1 MIEGKEIVIE
11 VKNLFKKY
19 GNFNAVDDISFE
31 VYNGEIFGFLGA
43 NGAGKTTAIKI
54 LCGLIKPTQGIAR
67 VNSFDI
73 YEQSEKI
80 KKTIGY
86 MSQKFSLYEDL
97 TIKQNIYF
105 FGGIYGFSINAV
117 SSPVCLPC

>member
-67 VNSFDI
+67 VNSI
-73 YEQSEKI
+73 AILMKI
-80 KKTIGY
+80 KKWNLMLASAY
-86 MSQKFSLYEDL
+86 MMKIIPDFKIPNWLDYQLKKLERKLETLLKS
-97 TIKQNIYF
+97 
-105 FGGIYGFSINAV
+105 
-117 SSPVCLPC
+117 